1 MEKQLEV
8 LKKALEMGATINVNL
23 HRVPTLVEAEN
34 KAKEL
39 CELAGREFVHHT
51 HENKSQWYTTEY
63 SSQGINISV
72 FTNELIEEDE
82 HEQTA

>member
-23 HRVPTLVEAEN
+23 HRVPTLAEAEN

-39 CELAGREFVHHT
+39 CELAGREFVFNT
-51 HENKSQWYTTEY
+51 HGNKSQWYATEY
-63 SSQGINISV
+63 SSKSINIAV
-72 FTNELIEEDE
+72 FTEELIEGDE